1 MDQEKFEELLLNQ
14 LSEIGNRMSSIET
27 RIDERM
33 SSIETRVDDRM
44 SSIETRMDDRMLSI
58 ENKVDDKMSS
68 IENRLSSLEQGM
80 SWVRGKLEGRGE
92 FWTDIKSWIA
102 IAVAVAAVIFAWL
115 K

>member
-1 MDQEKFEELLLNQ
+1 MNQEKFEEVLLHQ
-14 LSEIGNRMSSIET
+14 ISEIGNRMSSMDERMSSMDERMSSMEN

-33 SSIETRVDDRM
+33 SSMENRIDERM
-44 SSIETRMDDRMLSI
+44 SSM
-58 ENKVDDKMSS
+58 
-68 IENRLSSLEQGM
+68 ENRLSSLEQGM
-80 SWVRGKLEGRGE
+80 AWVRGKLEGRGE